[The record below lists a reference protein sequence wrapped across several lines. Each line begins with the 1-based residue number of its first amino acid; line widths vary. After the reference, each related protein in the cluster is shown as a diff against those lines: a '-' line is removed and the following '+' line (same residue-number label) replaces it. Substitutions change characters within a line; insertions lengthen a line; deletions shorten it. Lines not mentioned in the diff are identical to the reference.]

1 MTEQSNAKI
10 IEPLA
15 KFHAQPTT
23 KGRITI
29 PKETRKLYN
38 IEEGDY
44 AELLI
49 RKLDPQTKKPT
60 KRAVLIAKV
69 GVNGRVVIPSELS
82 KKMGIQLKQDI
93 IEALLLNFFK
103 PEDILTDKVIFS
115 KYKNQLLRR
124 GYVLISEADEKI
136 IGFQL

>member
-1 MTEQSNAKI
+1 MTEQSAKI

-49 RKLDPQTKKPT
+49 RKLDPQTKKPS
-60 KRAVLIAKV
+60 KRAVLIARV

-82 KKMGIQLKQDI
+82 KKIGIKLKQDI

-103 PEDILTDKVIFS
+103 PEDILTDKIIFS

-124 GYVLISEADEKI
+124 GYAVISSEDETI
-136 IGFQL
+136 IKFNV

>member
-1 MTEQSNAKI
+1 MEGEAKI

-60 KRAVLIAKV
+60 KRAVLIARLNMT
-69 GVNGRVVIPSELS
+69 GQCVIPSELI
-82 KKMGIQLKQDI
+82 KKLGIKI
-93 IEALLLNFFK
+93 KGETIEVLLLSFFK
-103 PEDILTDKVIFS
+103 PEDVLSDKVLFS
-115 KYKNQLLRR
+115 KYKAQLLRR
-124 GYVLISEADEKI
+124 GYVIISEEDEKI

>member
-1 MTEQSNAKI
+1 MTEQSTEI

-60 KRAVLIAKV
+60 KRAVLIARLNMT
-69 GVNGRVVIPSELS
+69 GQCVIPSELI
-82 KKMGIQLKQDI
+82 KQLGIKI
-93 IEALLLNFFK
+93 REETIEVLLLSFFK
-103 PEDILTDKVIFS
+103 PEEVLADKVLFS
-115 KYKNQLLRR
+115 KYRTQLLKR
-124 GYVLISEADEKI
+124 GYAIISEDDEKI

>member
-1 MTEQSNAKI
+1 MTTNEAKI

-29 PKETRKLYN
+29 PQETRKLYN

-60 KRAVLIAKV
+60 KRAVLIARV

-82 KKMGIQLKQDI
+82 KKMEILLKQDI

-103 PEDILTDKVIFS
+103 PEDILMDKVIFS

>member
-1 MTEQSNAKI
+1 MTDAKI

-44 AELLI
+44 AELLV
-49 RKLDPQTKKPT
+49 RKLEPQTKKPT
-60 KRAVLIAKV
+60 KRAVLIARV

-82 KKMGIQLKQDI
+82 KRIGIQLKQDV
-93 IEALLLNFFK
+93 IETLLLGFFK
-103 PEDILTDKVIFS
+103 PEDVLTDKVIFS

-124 GYVLISEADEKI
+124 GYAIISEDDEKI
-136 IGFQL
+136 IGFQI

>member
-1 MTEQSNAKI
+1 MSQEQQV

-60 KRAVLIAKV
+60 KRAVLIAKLNTT
-69 GVNGRVVIPSELS
+69 GQCVIPSELI
-82 KKMGIQLKQDI
+82 KKLDVKIKKEI
-93 IEALLLNFFK
+93 IEVLLLSFFK
-103 PEDILTDKVIFS
+103 PEEILSDKILFE
-115 KYKNQLLRR
+115 KYKQQLLKK
-124 GYVLISEADEKI
+124 GYAIISPEDETI
-136 IGFQL
+136 IKFNI

>member
-1 MTEQSNAKI
+1 MTDQERI

-82 KKMGIQLKQDI
+82 KKMGIKI
-93 IEALLLNFFK
+93 REETIEVLLLSFFK
-103 PEDILTDKVIFS
+103 PEEGLADKVLFS
-115 KYKNQLLRR
+115 KYRTQLLKR
-124 GYVLISEADEKI
+124 GYAIISEDDEKI

>member
-1 MTEQSNAKI
+1 MPENQEAKI

-44 AELLI
+44 VELLV

-60 KRAVLIAKV
+60 KRAVLIAKLNTT
-69 GVNGRVVIPSELS
+69 GQCVIPSELS
-82 KKMGIQLKQDI
+82 KKIGIQLKQDV
-93 IEALLLNFFK
+93 IETLLLGFFK
-103 PEDILTDKVIFS
+103 PEDVLTDKVIFS
-115 KYKNQLLRR
+115 KYKNQLLKR
-124 GYVLISEADEKI
+124 GYAIISEDDEKI